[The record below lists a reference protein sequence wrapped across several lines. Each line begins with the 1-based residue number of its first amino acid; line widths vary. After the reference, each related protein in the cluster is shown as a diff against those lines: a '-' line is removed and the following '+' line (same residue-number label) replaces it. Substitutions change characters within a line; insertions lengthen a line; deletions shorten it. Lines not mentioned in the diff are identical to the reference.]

1 MRIAI
6 TLAYNG
12 KEFFGS
18 QIQKE
23 TSQTVLGTFEKVLQK
38 LGINTKVI
46 ASGRT
51 DRGVHASAQVVHVD
65 LPHYWN
71 DLHKLKRVLNTM
83 LPTSLHVRSIKQVS
97 QTFHARYDATAR
109 VYRYLIK
116 VGESNPFEADFITF
130 VSQCDFDKIA
140 KNIKLFEGVHDFS
153 YFLKTG
159 SDEKSPIREIY
170 KAFAY
175 RYKGIIVLHFK
186 ANGFLRSQIR
196 FMVASLLHLDA
207 FEIQKKL
214 TCKHNYK
221 IKPAPPNGL
230 YLAKIH
236 YKKDKDV

>member
-1 MRIAI
+1 MRVFC

-23 TSQTVLGTFEKVLQK
+23 TSQTVLGTFEGVLQK
-38 LGINTKVI
+38 LGITARVV

-65 LPHYWN
+65 LPPYW
-71 DLHKLKRVLNTM
+71 DDISKLKRVLNTM
-83 LPTSLHVRSIKQVS
+83 LPTSIHVRKIERVPQS
-97 QTFHARYDATAR
+97 FHARYDAKAR

-116 VGESNPFEADFITF
+116 VGEPNPFEADFITF
-130 VSQCDFDKIA
+130 VSTCNVEKLSH
-140 KNIKLFEGVHDFS
+140 NIKLFEGQHDFS
-153 YFLKTG
+153 YFIKTG
-159 SDEKSPIREIY
+159 SDEKSPIREVY
-170 KAFAY
+170 KAFVY
-175 RYKGIIVLHFK
+175 QYKDIIVLHFK

-207 FEIQKKL
+207 CEIQEKL
-214 TCKHNYK
+214 TCKHNHK

-236 YKKDKDV
+236 YKKDKNV